1 MRELSVGVV
10 FSARPWRAELQRYVR
25 DHVVGVALRLV
36 RDPRV
41 GMDEDIDVMVVD
53 DEASFLTPAYVA
65 ALRARSVRVVGVYDP
80 ASPDDAGRVH
90 LERLGVDLALPLG
103 SGPEELVAALRAVVP
118 ESGVDDRFGELVAGL
133 DLDVDARSTP
143 AVIVVGGPPGAGAT
157 EVALALAAAAAER
170 RTVVLVD
177 VDEVNPGVAR
187 RLGLSLHPHLLD
199 ALDAVHGTGDPAPDA
214 ADPLLDALARP
225 ALASA
230 ERLAFDVVVGL
241 ANREDWALARGGDV
255 AVLLDAL
262 RARWA
267 AVVVNLGPHLEDL
280 SRWVDRFGA
289 SRAALGV
296 ADVVVGVC
304 EASPRGLLRFLDW
317 LAEASALVPSRPVHA
332 LVNRVPRSPFRA
344 AEVVECLRA
353 DAGGRLASL
362 TLAPEDPAVPA
373 AEWAGELVAG
383 RRFRRAVSELEQR
396 VFAPAPARMAS
407 GGTA

>member
-41 GMDEDIDVMVVD
+41 GMDEDIDAMVVD
-53 DEASFLTPAYVA
+53 DEASFLTPTYVA
-65 ALRARSVRVVGVYDP
+65 ALRARAVRVVGVYDP
-80 ASPDDAGRVH
+80 AASDDAGRVY
-90 LERLGVDLALPLG
+90 LERLGVDLVLPLG
-103 SGPEELVAALRAVVP
+103 CGPEELVAALRTVVP
-118 ESGVDDRFGELVAGL
+118 EAGVDQRFGELVAGL
-133 DLDVDARSTP
+133 DLDVDPRSAGTVV
-143 AVIVVGGPPGAGAT
+143 AVGGPAGAGAT
-157 EVALALAAAAAER
+157 EVAVALAAAVAER
-170 RTVVLVD
+170 RSVVLVD

-199 ALDAVHGTGDPAPDA
+199 ALDAVHHVPEPGAEG

-225 ALASA
+225 ALAAA

-255 AVLLDAL
+255 AALLDAL

-289 SRAALGV
+289 SRGALGV
-296 ADVVVGVC
+296 ADAVVGVC

-317 LAEASALVPSRPVHA
+317 LAEASPLVPSRPVHA
-332 LVNRVPRSPFRA
+332 LVNRVPRSPFKA
-344 AEVVECLRA
+344 AEVVERLRT
-353 DAGGRLASL
+353 DAGGRLASVN
-362 TLAPEDPAVPA
+362 LAPEDPAVRT
-373 AEWAGELVAG
+373 AEWAAELVGG
-383 RRFRRAVSELEQR
+383 RRFRRAVAALEER
-396 VFAPAPARMAS
+396 IFAPAPEPVAS
-407 GGTA
+407 GGTP